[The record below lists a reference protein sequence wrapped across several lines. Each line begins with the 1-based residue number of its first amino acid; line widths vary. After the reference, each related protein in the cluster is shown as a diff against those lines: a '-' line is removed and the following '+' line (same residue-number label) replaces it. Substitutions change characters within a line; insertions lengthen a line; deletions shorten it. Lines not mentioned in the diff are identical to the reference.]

1 MIRLLRLPL
10 LTAAAA
16 ALLLAVTLLPG
27 GPAATAPIRPVDMTL
42 LISPSPLPSP
52 TASGCAGCV
61 QPLDTLCWEGPPRCM
76 VVVLRTPPRS
86 NTVTAHFRTVAMTAR
101 PGIDYVGV
109 DSGTLV
115 LQPNQSSAE
124 IAIQLL
130 PHPPASQDRTFGVE
144 LFAVS
149 GAGLA
154 RPMAIVTVK
163 PAQH

>member
-16 ALLLAVTLLPG
+16 ALLMAVTMLPG
-27 GPAATAPIRPVDMTL
+27 SPATAPVRPVNQVL
-42 LISPSPLPSP
+42 GLSPSP
-52 TASGCAGCV
+52 TSGCPGCV

-76 VVVLRTPPRS
+76 VPVLRTPPRS
-86 NTVTAHFRTVAMTAR
+86 TPVTIHYRTVAMTAR

-109 DSGTLV
+109 SSGTLV
-115 LQPNQSSAE
+115 IQPNQSSAE
-124 IAIQLL
+124 IAIQLIPNPGL
-130 PHPPASQDRTFGVE
+130 AEDRTFGVE

-149 GAGLA
+149 GAGVA
-154 RPMAIVTVK
+154 RPMATVTLR